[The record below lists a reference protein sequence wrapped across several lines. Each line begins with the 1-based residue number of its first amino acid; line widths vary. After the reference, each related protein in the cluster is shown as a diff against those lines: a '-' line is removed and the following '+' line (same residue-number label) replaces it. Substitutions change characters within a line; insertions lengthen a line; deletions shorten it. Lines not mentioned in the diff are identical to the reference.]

1 MNIERRILY
10 KVNLDCYPKS
20 ADLSLKGQCHQ
31 MFDPFFDLQSLINSH
46 SHGRYFINML
56 FFVREC
62 VCWCG
67 RNLPHFAHTFESDW
81 GVIALTAVFKCYYYS
96 YFYFW

>member
-1 MNIERRILY
+1 MNIESRILY

-62 VCWCG
+62 SPSAC
-67 RNLPHFAHTFESDW
+67 A
-81 GVIALTAVFKCYYYS
+81 GVGEICPTSLIPLRVTGVS
-96 YFYFW
+96 